1 MKRLICMYAFLLCL
15 VCVLPAQEREV
26 KLKIVQTSDVHGNY
40 FPYNFITQKEW
51 GGSLARVYALVQKNR
66 EVYKE
71 TLYCWITEIFC
82 KDSLRHTIIII

>member
-51 GGSLARVYALVQKNR
+51 GVLRQNKGWR
-66 EVYKE
+66 
-71 TLYCWITEIFC
+71 TEYFSMI
-82 KDSLRHTIIII
+82 

>member
-1 MKRLICMYAFLLCL
+1 MYAFLLCL

-51 GGSLARVYALVQKNR
+51 GGSL
-66 EVYKE
+66 
-71 TLYCWITEIFC
+71 EIG
-82 KDSLRHTIIII
+82 RAHV

>member
-40 FPYNFITQKEW
+40 FC
-51 GGSLARVYALVQKNR
+51 L
-66 EVYKE
+66 
-71 TLYCWITEIFC
+71 LYTSPSPR
-82 KDSLRHTIIII
+82 DA